1 MIKNLRSYVK
11 ENITENINSDYYWEE
26 FDNIVLDYISSMGE
40 FTDDDMQFLFENN
53 LSPEDFKLRSDKM
66 RINKINKYVSTFETK
81 KERFIFYKYDLAA
94 VIFKD
99 KFKIY
104 TTEEFYKRSTVK
116 DQLENIKGKLIII
129 NDLSVII

>member
-1 MIKNLRSYVK
+1 
-11 ENITENINSDYYWEE
+11 
-26 FDNIVLDYISSMGE
+26 
-40 FTDDDMQFLFENN
+40 
-53 LSPEDFKLRSDKM
+53 M

-104 TTEEFYKRSTVK
+104 TTEEFYKKNTVK
-116 DQLENIKGKLIII
+116 EIINERSIKEQLENIQYELIII

>member
-1 MIKNLRSYVK
+1 
-11 ENITENINSDYYWEE
+11 
-26 FDNIVLDYISSMGE
+26 
-40 FTDDDMQFLFENN
+40 
-53 LSPEDFKLRSDKM
+53 M

-81 KERFIFYKYDLAA
+81 KERFIFYKNDLAA

-104 TTEEFYKRSTVK
+104 TTEEVYKKSSVK
-116 DQLENIKGKLIII
+116 EQLENTKGKLIIV

>member
-1 MIKNLRSYVK
+1 
-11 ENITENINSDYYWEE
+11 
-26 FDNIVLDYISSMGE
+26 
-40 FTDDDMQFLFENN
+40 
-53 LSPEDFKLRSDKM
+53 M

-81 KERFIFYKYDLAA
+81 KERFIFYKNDLAA

-104 TTEEFYKRSTVK
+104 TTEEFYKRNTVK
-116 DQLENIKGKLIII
+116 EQLENTKGKLIIV

>member
-1 MIKNLRSYVK
+1 
-11 ENITENINSDYYWEE
+11 
-26 FDNIVLDYISSMGE
+26 
-40 FTDDDMQFLFENN
+40 
-53 LSPEDFKLRSDKM
+53 M

-81 KERFIFYKYDLAA
+81 KERFIFYKNDLAA

-116 DQLENIKGKLIII
+116 EQLENTKGKLIIL

>member
-1 MIKNLRSYVK
+1 MKY
-11 ENITENINSDYYWEE
+11 
-26 FDNIVLDYISSMGE
+26 
-40 FTDDDMQFLFENN
+40 
-53 LSPEDFKLRSDKM
+53 KLRGDKM

-81 KERFIFYKYDLAA
+81 KERFIFYKNDLAA

-99 KFKIY
+99 KLKIY

-116 DQLENIKGKLIII
+116 EQLENTKGNLIII

>member
-1 MIKNLRSYVK
+1 
-11 ENITENINSDYYWEE
+11 
-26 FDNIVLDYISSMGE
+26 
-40 FTDDDMQFLFENN
+40 
-53 LSPEDFKLRSDKM
+53 M

-81 KERFIFYKYDLAA
+81 KERFIFYKNDLAA

-116 DQLENIKGKLIII
+116 EQLENIKGKLIII

>member
-1 MIKNLRSYVK
+1 
-11 ENITENINSDYYWEE
+11 
-26 FDNIVLDYISSMGE
+26 
-40 FTDDDMQFLFENN
+40 
-53 LSPEDFKLRSDKM
+53 M

-81 KERFIFYKYDLAA
+81 KERFIFYKHDLAA

-104 TTEEFYKRSTVK
+104 TTEEFYKKNTVK
-116 DQLENIKGKLIII
+116 EVINERSIKEQLENIQYKLIII

>member
-1 MIKNLRSYVK
+1 
-11 ENITENINSDYYWEE
+11 
-26 FDNIVLDYISSMGE
+26 
-40 FTDDDMQFLFENN
+40 
-53 LSPEDFKLRSDKM
+53 M
-66 RINKINKYVSTFETK
+66 RINKINKYISTFETK
-81 KERFIFYKYDLAA
+81 RERFIFYKNDLAG

-116 DQLENIKGKLIII
+116 EQLENTKGNLIII

>member
-1 MIKNLRSYVK
+1 
-11 ENITENINSDYYWEE
+11 
-26 FDNIVLDYISSMGE
+26 
-40 FTDDDMQFLFENN
+40 
-53 LSPEDFKLRSDKM
+53 M

-81 KERFIFYKYDLAA
+81 KERFIFYKNDLVA

-99 KFKIY
+99 KLKIY

-116 DQLENIKGKLIII
+116 EQLENTKGKLIIV